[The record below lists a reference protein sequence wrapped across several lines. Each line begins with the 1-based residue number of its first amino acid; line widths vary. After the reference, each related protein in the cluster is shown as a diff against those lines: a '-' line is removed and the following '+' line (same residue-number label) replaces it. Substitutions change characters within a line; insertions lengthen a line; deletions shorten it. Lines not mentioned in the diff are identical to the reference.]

1 MEDRKKP
8 IMWDRKAVYTRKGI
22 NKNLRKNVRYRF
34 KWNLNAKRKLYESA
48 SYLS

>member
-22 NKNLRKNVRYRF
+22 NRNLRKIYDAVSNGI
-34 KWNLNAKRKLYESA
+34 
-48 SYLS
+48 